1 MIEEFK
7 DSQWNFLEVSR
18 KSIKGDV
25 IALHQILISFFT
37 EFKSKFPINP
47 LENISAPGLAFKTW
61 RTQQLPL
68 LHKDNFKVYDLS
80 RNLDPKFRE
89 AYLGGIVDVYRPH
102 LKGQGY
108 YYDVNSLY
116 PTAILALCLW

>member
-1 MIEEFK
+1 
-7 DSQWNFLEVSR
+7 
-18 KSIKGDV
+18 
-25 IALHQILISFFT
+25 
-37 EFKSKFPINP
+37 
-47 LENISAPGLAFKTW
+47 
-61 RTQQLPL
+61 LPL